1 MIDETPTV
9 FDRLREPF
17 PPEDIDQLPREIK
30 RGPRA
35 GTTIQLDYVGHAAV
49 TDRLIGVD
57 PEGWR
62 WEPFAVDELGLPR
75 IVRRGD
81 GLELWIRLTVGGK
94 TMPGVGTVPVEYD
107 RTSGAELPAD
117 QDTAKELIGD
127 AIRNAAMRFGVGL
140 DLWRK
145 HGPAEAAPAG
155 PPCPHCKTPVRH
167 NPNPQGKQPIW
178 SCPNAGCGGGEGT
191 RKDGTP
197 WPWGSWDPNFFA
209 DEQPVLVPT
218 GEPALIPDETKAG
231 WDDLTANLEVLGV
244 SEDQARSE
252 LEAYAGNP
260 GFASGSIKDMRAGVN
275 RAVTLV
281 AALGLAP
288 DSVLADWWAQ
298 WQTEEPSKR
307 GILTWPSVRGGEVQS
322 FAKRVQQHLRG
333 LLGK

>member
-1 MIDETPTV
+1 M
-9 FDRLREPF
+9 
-17 PPEDIDQLPREIK
+17 
-30 RGPRA
+30 
-35 GTTIQLDYVGHAAV
+35 
-49 TDRLIGVD
+49 
-57 PEGWR
+57 
-62 WEPFAVDELGLPR
+62 
-75 IVRRGD
+75 
-81 GLELWIRLTVGGK
+81 
-94 TMPGVGTVPVEYD
+94 
-107 RTSGAELPAD
+107 
-117 QDTAKELIGD
+117 
-127 AIRNAAMRFGVGL
+127 
-140 DLWRK
+140 
-145 HGPAEAAPAG
+145 
-155 PPCPHCKTPVRH
+155 
-167 NPNPQGKQPIW
+167 
-178 SCPNAGCGGGEGT
+178 
-191 RKDGTP
+191 
-197 WPWGSWDPNFFA
+197 
-209 DEQPVLVPT
+209 PT